1 LTGASKKQ
9 NIISYNV
16 ALLIGQVC
24 VMMIFNII
32 ISAADKA
39 LTIAFRWLDQNLI
52 SNFLSFIKGFE
63 FAIIIMVAIFFLL
76 VSVHIMMRH
85 HKRRPKSYQIVV
97 YDVFGRE
104 TVIDGIRQTFATYD
118 AAESYARLY
127 SEMYERHQYKFKVIG
142 NFLENVS

>member
-1 LTGASKKQ
+1 MTVIL
-9 NIISYNV
+9 NII
-16 ALLIGQVC
+16 L
-24 VMMIFNII
+24 
-32 ISAADKA
+32 SAADKA

-63 FAIIIMVAIFFLL
+63 FAIIIMMAIFFLL
-76 VSVHIMMRH
+76 FSVYIMMRQY
-85 HKRRPKSYQIVV
+85 KRRPKSYQIVV

-127 SEMYERHQYKFKVIG
+127 SEMYERQQYKFRVIG